1 MEQKQTNSP
10 IIGYKKGYRRARVN
24 CVCTRT
30 LLYTY
35 VRGYFVCAYFYH
47 LYSILLLLLL
57 LYYITY
63 YVLKQYTATIPK
75 EQTRHNTIFF
85 IIVTTKE
92 KRAFRLLY
100 ILYIV
105 YIIYITFGESIRSLL
120 TNILID
126 SKYGESSGSPLPLFC
141 RYERG
146 GEASIWRVLRSP
158 ITSLYSMAGMAAL
171 AALAVS
177 AVLAVLAGSA
187 VLAVLHGSARFS
199 CFSFFFLL

>member
-57 LYYITY
+57 LHYITY

-75 EQTRHNTIFF
+75 EQTRYNTIFF

-92 KRAFRLLY
+92 KTGLSAF
-100 ILYIV
+100 I
-105 YIIYITFGESIRSLL
+105 YIIYTIYNIYNFWRIYKESL
-120 TNILID
+120 D
-126 SKYGESSGSPLPLFC
+126 
-141 RYERG
+141 
-146 GEASIWRVLRSP
+146 
-158 ITSLYSMAGMAAL
+158 
-171 AALAVS
+171 
-177 AVLAVLAGSA
+177 
-187 VLAVLHGSARFS
+187 
-199 CFSFFFLL
+199 